1 MGEQFL
7 QAGFCP
13 LVASAS
19 LSGWLF
25 LWETSGAA
33 EGAGGPSSL
42 PFFEDFWGSPCGMA
56 GPLLLFTGGKPRVEL
71 YELVMAFLLGQELI
85 QEVWRVL
92 LELSSGLLAWRFLC
106 RGPGLGTNKVTPR
119 GLNADRV
126 PPVPSGPLLWSLFP
140 PMTVGT
146 SSCLAIP
153 FPLSPRALNA
163 VCSVLQLGTQL
174 GVVGGTG
181 CPRATLTVTVSTADT
196 ELRDIVEVR
205 APITAFFRWPRLQM
219 EIRTPRKERR
229 ACGMVE
235 WGLRDSV
242 AKRRCRVTGHLWAGL
257 RVDSWP

>member
-1 MGEQFL
+1 MWGSSSSRPVSAL
-7 QAGFCP
+7 LLPLHPCQAGFSSGKP
-13 LVASAS
+13 AELQRAPEGPPRS
-19 LSGWLF
+19 LSLR
-25 LWETSGAA
+25 TSGAA
-33 EGAGGPSSL
+33 LA
-42 PFFEDFWGSPCGMA
+42 CGMA

-163 VCSVLQLGTQL
+163 VCSVLQFGTQL

-181 CPRATLTVTVSTADT
+181 CPRATLTVSVSTADT
-196 ELRDIVEVR
+196 ELRNIMEVR
-205 APITAFFRWPRLQM
+205 APITAFFRRPRLQM
-219 EIRTPRKERR
+219 VLMDPQKG
-229 ACGMVE
+229 AQ
-235 WGLRDSV
+235 GLRDGRMGSQRLCGKAQMQSHWTLV
-242 AKRRCRVTGHLWAGL
+242 G
-257 RVDSWP
+257 WPASG